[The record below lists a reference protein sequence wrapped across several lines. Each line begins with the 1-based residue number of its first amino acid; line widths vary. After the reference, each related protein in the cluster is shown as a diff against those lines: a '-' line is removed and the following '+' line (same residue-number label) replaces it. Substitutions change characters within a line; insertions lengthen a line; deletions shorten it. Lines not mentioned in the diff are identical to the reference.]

1 MAQPNTDGSGPKK
14 GSNASSL
21 TSTSPPSPSQ
31 IQQGYLRPNQKPS
44 TPGASS
50 GLAPTRHAF
59 PNLDTESIPQAT
71 TQHNHH
77 HFQQQQAGAAAGPDI
92 DRMSDSKFEMCAAHI
107 PLSGTA
113 TAAPAAADT
122 RNRVYGLGSPQLGP
136 SRHLSLLASVS
147 STDIHSF
154 DQTPV
159 TQSPQSNRTHAQPTA
174 SAAHSQMDTRPSTV
188 STAAATRTATPSTNA
203 SAALEPIFDG
213 ESGSAACNPSM
224 HASIRASSMPDEA
237 TAACLSFADAANVIY
252 SSSSSH
258 SSSAPVLCQPVE
270 SLFPRSISGI
280 IDYDDEAAMETSS
293 EDNSRDPQLPVSAT
307 STLAYEGEDSRA
319 PLHHGR
325 TLSDSHIEPI
335 RSLTGLALSPT
346 SLTSPRMSQRQSLSL
361 HTQRSSSERHAGM
374 SDSSALQQ
382 ILVRM
387 DDIQRYCESLVQMQE
402 QQAGQI
408 SSLEATI
415 RQYNMPSFPHT
426 PGTGSAGVTA
436 AGPAAPLAQ
445 QALSMPAT
453 GGSGDEIAQGGTG
466 AGAAE
471 QAAGSIPQMAYPHQ
485 MHQSHPPS
493 EQGATRAERVMHLS
507 PGETAHRHYHAP
519 PHHHQYYQYS
529 RSPQRYTHGGGAAG
543 HAGTYQP
550 MSPTHRHLHQ
560 SRAAPYSTRTS
571 PTMVPGRVQSP
582 PAVRAARV
590 QRLSAP
596 IAPLTMSETPTARG
610 RRDSVYQAQLTQSAS
625 SAWLA
630 QQQLQ
635 QQQQHNQHHHHQ
647 QQQAGH
653 GAMGNTQFASSGLA
667 TAGPGIDEREAHYTS
682 AGSSSQHNMVPH
694 GLSASA
700 FGYPVSS
707 SNATA
712 SSTNMAEHYSG
723 AMQQPIGAGGLAGM
737 RMKRVRMAEST
748 DELVAASSSG
758 TGESG
763 HSPYYYQQQQH
774 HLAPIR
780 AGNMVR
786 GGVEHRMSLS
796 RAGGPGSLQLI
807 RPDAVVSART
817 SRMAKDKGKAAAS
830 AEHGGNP
837 EAQPTTAWLAG
848 QRPYKNALLHLLT
861 LESFYP
867 TDVAMLSVFRN
878 MGDFSNEQIEANA
891 ATMLSWARGWLRY
904 NRNAVL
910 RSTLDSKA
918 KSPLV
923 QLAEALQHDLHA
935 ETDFTAPAMLQRCAL
950 LRLIYLQWQSQNKLG
965 TKSRSMYRD
974 YEGRLREIEALPT
987 EQEREAEWKSIMNEE
1002 NMRRLALIRESRGS
1016 GGSAILPRPESR
1028 MLQQTP
1034 RQQVQSPALISQQIQ
1049 QQQMPLMRRQSME
1062 WPSHSGTHTPVPGQT
1077 HTPVPSQAHYFQ
1089 QAIQQKQALQQH
1101 YRRAGVPVSSFT
1113 QSPPQAQVQHRF
1125 SHPIHPHQ
1133 QELTHAFQAA
1143 HSQHPARGEQMDVD
1157 SWAGEAKATGKDDGS
1172 ETSVSLSPEP

>member
-1 MAQPNTDGSGPKK
+1 
-14 GSNASSL
+14 
-21 TSTSPPSPSQ
+21 
-31 IQQGYLRPNQKPS
+31 
-44 TPGASS
+44 
-50 GLAPTRHAF
+50 
-59 PNLDTESIPQAT
+59 
-71 TQHNHH
+71 
-77 HFQQQQAGAAAGPDI
+77 
-92 DRMSDSKFEMCAAHI
+92 MSDSKFEMCAAHI

-122 RNRVYGLGSPQLGP
+122 RNRVYGLGSPQSGP

-159 TQSPQSNRTHAQPTA
+159 TRSPQPNRTHAQPTA
-174 SAAHSQMDTRPSTV
+174 SAAHSPMDTRPSTV
-188 STAAATRTATPSTNA
+188 STAAATRTATPSTNV
-203 SAALEPIFDG
+203 SAALEPISDG
-213 ESGSAACNPSM
+213 EYGSAACDPSM
-224 HASIRASSMPDEA
+224 RASIRASSMPDEA

-252 SSSSSH
+252 SSTSSH

-270 SLFPRSISGI
+270 SLFPRSITGT
-280 IDYDDEAAMETSS
+280 IDYDDEAAMETGS

-307 STLAYEGEDSRA
+307 STLAYEGEDSQA
-319 PLHHGR
+319 PQHHGR

-346 SLTSPRMSQRQSLSL
+346 SPRILQRQSLSL

-374 SDSSALQQ
+374 TDSSTLQQ

-415 RQYNMPSFPHT
+415 RQYNMPSFAHP
-426 PGTGSAGVTA
+426 PGTGSAGVPA

-445 QALSMPAT
+445 QAVAIPAT
-453 GGSGDEIAQGGTG
+453 EGSSDEIAQGGAVAG
-466 AGAAE
+466 ASAAE
-471 QAAGSIPQMAYPHQ
+471 QAAGNIPQMAYPHQ
-485 MHQSHPPS
+485 MHQGHQSS

-507 PGETAHRHYHAP
+507 PGEATHRHYHAP
-519 PHHHQYYQYS
+519 PHYQYYQYS

-543 HAGTYQP
+543 QAGGYQS

-560 SRAAPYSTRTS
+560 SRTAPYSTRTS
-571 PTMVPGRVQSP
+571 PIMVPGRVQSP
-582 PAVRAARV
+582 PPVRAGRA

-596 IAPLTMSETPTARG
+596 MAPLTMSETPTARG
-610 RRDSVYQAQLTQSAS
+610 RRDSAYQAQLTQSA
-625 SAWLA
+625 WLA
-630 QQQLQ
+630 QQQ
-635 QQQQHNQHHHHQ
+635 QQHHQHQQHQ
-647 QQQAGH
+647 HQQQAGH
-653 GAMGNTQFASSGLA
+653 GAMGNTPFAASGSA

-682 AGSSSQHNMVPH
+682 AGSSSQHNTAPH

-707 SNATA
+707 SSATA
-712 SSTNMAEHYSG
+712 PSTNMAEHYSG
-723 AMQQPIGAGGLAGM
+723 ALQQPIGAGGLAGM

-748 DELVAASSSG
+748 DDLVAASSSG
-758 TGESG
+758 TAESG
-763 HSPYYYQQQQH
+763 HSPYFYQPQH

-780 AGNMVR
+780 AGSMVR

-817 SRMAKDKGKAAAS
+817 SRMVKDKGKAVVS

-918 KSPLV
+918 KAPLP

-935 ETDFTAPAMLQRCAL
+935 ETDFTTPPMLQRCAL
-950 LRLIYLQWQSQNKLG
+950 LRLIYLQWQSLNKLG

-987 EQEREAEWKSIMNEE
+987 DQEREAEWKSIMNEE
-1002 NMRRLALIRESRGS
+1002 NMRRLALIREGRGS

-1028 MLQQTP
+1028 MLQQQTP
-1034 RQQVQSPALISQQIQ
+1034 RQQQQSPALISQQI

-1077 HTPVPSQAHYFQ
+1077 HTPVPGQTHYFQ
-1089 QAIQQKQALQQH
+1089 QALQQQALQQH
-1101 YRRAGVPVSSFT
+1101 YRRAGVPAGSFT
-1113 QSPPQAQVQHRF
+1113 QSPPQAQVQQHRF
-1125 SHPIHPHQ
+1125 SHPVQPHHQ

-1143 HSQHPARGEQMDVD
+1143 QSRQHTARAGQMDVD
-1157 SWAGEAKATGKDDGS
+1157 SWAGEAKAMGKDDGS
-1172 ETSVSLSPEP
+1172 ETSVSLSPEPQP

>member
-1 MAQPNTDGSGPKK
+1 
-14 GSNASSL
+14 
-21 TSTSPPSPSQ
+21 
-31 IQQGYLRPNQKPS
+31 
-44 TPGASS
+44 
-50 GLAPTRHAF
+50 
-59 PNLDTESIPQAT
+59 
-71 TQHNHH
+71 
-77 HFQQQQAGAAAGPDI
+77 
-92 DRMSDSKFEMCAAHI
+92 
-107 PLSGTA
+107 
-113 TAAPAAADT
+113 
-122 RNRVYGLGSPQLGP
+122 
-136 SRHLSLLASVS
+136 
-147 STDIHSF
+147 
-154 DQTPV
+154 
-159 TQSPQSNRTHAQPTA
+159 
-174 SAAHSQMDTRPSTV
+174 MDTRPSTV

-203 SAALEPIFDG
+203 EALEPIFDG
-213 ESGSAACNPSM
+213 ESGSAACDPSM
-224 HASIRASSMPDEA
+224 HASIRASSTPDEA
-237 TAACLSFADAANVIY
+237 TAACLSFADAANAIY

-258 SSSAPVLCQPVE
+258 SSSAPALCQPVE
-270 SLFPRSISGI
+270 SLFPRSITGI

-307 STLAYEGEDSRA
+307 STLAYEGEDSQA
-319 PLHHGR
+319 PHHHGR

-346 SLTSPRMSQRQSLSL
+346 LPRMSQRQSLSL

-374 SDSSALQQ
+374 SDSSTLQQ

-387 DDIQRYCESLVQMQE
+387 EDIQRYCESLVQMQE

-426 PGTGSAGVTA
+426 PGTGSAGVAA

-445 QALSMPAT
+445 QALEMPAT
-453 GGSGDEIAQGGTG
+453 GSSSNETAQGGAG

-471 QAAGSIPQMAYPHQ
+471 QAAGSIPQIAYPHQ
-485 MHQSHPPS
+485 MHQSHQSS
-493 EQGATRAERVMHLS
+493 EQGATRAERMMHLS
-507 PGETAHRHYHAP
+507 PGEATHRHYHAQ

-529 RSPQRYTHGGGAAG
+529 RSPQRHTHGGGTAG
-543 HAGTYQP
+543 QAGNYQP
-550 MSPTHRHLHQ
+550 ISPTHRHLHQ

-596 IAPLTMSETPTARG
+596 MAPLAMSETPTARG
-610 RRDSVYQAQLTQSAS
+610 RRDSMYQAQLTQSAS

-630 QQQLQ
+630 QQQQQQHNQHHQHQHQ
-635 QQQQHNQHHHHQ
+635 QQQQHNQHHQHQHQ

-653 GAMGNTQFASSGLA
+653 GAMGNTAFASSGLA

-682 AGSSSQHNMVPH
+682 AGSSSQRNTAPH

-707 SNATA
+707 SSATA
-712 SSTNMAEHYSG
+712 PLTNMAEHYSG

-748 DELVAASSSG
+748 DDLVAASSSG
-758 TGESG
+758 TAESG
-763 HSPYYYQQQQH
+763 HSPYYYQQH

-780 AGNMVR
+780 AGSMVR

-796 RAGGPGSLQLI
+796 QAGGPGSLQLI

-817 SRMAKDKGKAAAS
+817 SRMAKDKGKAAGS
-830 AEHGGNP
+830 AEHGNP

-918 KSPLV
+918 KAPLV

-935 ETDFTAPAMLQRCAL
+935 ETDFTTPSMLQRCAL
-950 LRLIYLQWQSQNKLG
+950 LRLIYLQWQSLNKLG

-987 EQEREAEWKSIMNEE
+987 DQEREAEWKSIMNEE
-1002 NMRRLALIRESRGS
+1002 NLRRMALIRESRGS
-1016 GGSAILPRPESR
+1016 GSAILPRPESR

-1034 RQQVQSPALISQQIQ
+1034 RPQQLQSPALISQQIQ
-1049 QQQMPLMRRQSME
+1049 QQMPTVRRQSME

-1077 HTPVPSQAHYFQ
+1077 HTPVPNQAHYFQ
-1089 QAIQQKQALQQH
+1089 QAIQQQQQALQQH
-1101 YRRAGVPVSSFT
+1101 YRRAGVPASSM

-1125 SHPIHPHQ
+1125 SHPIPPHHQ
-1133 QELTHAFQAA
+1133 HELHALQTA
-1143 HSQHPARGEQMDVD
+1143 HSQQPCAEQMNVD
-1157 SWAGEAKATGKDDGS
+1157 SWGEAKATGKDSS